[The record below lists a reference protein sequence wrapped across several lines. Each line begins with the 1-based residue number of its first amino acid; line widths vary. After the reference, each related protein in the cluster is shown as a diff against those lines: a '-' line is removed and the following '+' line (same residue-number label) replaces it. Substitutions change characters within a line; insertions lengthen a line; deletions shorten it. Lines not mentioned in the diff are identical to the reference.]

1 MGKAIKI
8 GKKKKNRG
16 NLLKRAKIIQKNTEI
31 LKRLKKQREE
41 AEKSIT

>member
-16 NLLKRAKIIQKNTEI
+16 NLLRRAKIVQKNIEI
-31 LKRLKKQREE
+31 LKRLKEEREK
-41 AEKSIT
+41 AEKI